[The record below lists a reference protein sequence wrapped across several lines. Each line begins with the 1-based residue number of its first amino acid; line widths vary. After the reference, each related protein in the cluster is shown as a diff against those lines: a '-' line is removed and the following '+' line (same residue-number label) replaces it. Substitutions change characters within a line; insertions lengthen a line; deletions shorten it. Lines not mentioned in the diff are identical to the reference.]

1 MIMTLVFEVIRYKI
15 ITNAL
20 LPTVRV
26 RLRVTNQTGKQFNA
40 GVVIC
45 DVSLGNVKSQVTD
58 PPYITNSVS
67 MSNAWVNVGNS
78 FEVQFNILFSQ
89 EILHRLDKLIAPQ
102 EDVRLNLHSYVQI
115 FYLDQQSRIE
125 QTTSDTGLCNFE
137 IKMSDWVKIAYDWG
151 KEMVL
156 VPMSPET
163 HERIKELLKTNK
175 HLKNIDE
182 LMNELINLHAK

>member
-1 MIMTLVFEVIRYKI
+1 MTLVFEVIRYKI

-58 PPYITNSVS
+58 PPYITSSVS

-102 EDVRLNLHSYVQI
+102 EDVRLNLHLYVQI

-137 IKMSDWVKIAYDWG
+137 IKKI
-151 KEMVL
+151 E
-156 VPMSPET
+156 
-163 HERIKELLKTNK
+163 IKKRLFK
-175 HLKNIDE
+175 I
-182 LMNELINLHAK
+182 IV